1 MLLLRF
7 RRSTPA
13 STLTDTAKGRTV
25 VVEGKVVGHQTVPLG
40 VAHLA
45 CVWYDN
51 LVETMKAGMRGSR
64 ALWFVER
71 AECRF
76 AGFFVEDESGGR
88 IWVTG
93 DPRELDIRGARRL
106 TGFMNKPST
115 ERFTAHVIQP
125 GMTVRVRGVIGA
137 REKNDPAQCAVLRAT
152 PQTPVEI
159 LVRG

>member
-1 MLLLRF
+1 MLLLPF
-7 RRSTPA
+7 RRPTPTA
-13 STLTDTAKGRTV
+13 NLTDIAAGRTV
-25 VVEGKVVGHQTVPLG
+25 VVEGKVVAHQTIPLG

-51 LVETMKAGMRGSR
+51 LVETMKAGMRGTR

-76 AGFFVEDESGGR
+76 AGFFVEDASGGR
-88 IWVTG
+88 VWLTG
-93 DPRELDIRGARRL
+93 DPRELEIRGARRL
-106 TGFMNKPST
+106 TGFMNKPAT

-125 GMTVRVRGVIGA
+125 GMTVRIRGVVAA
-137 REKNDPAQCAVLRAT
+137 RERSDPGQCPVLRAAYAT
-152 PQTPVEI
+152 PLEI